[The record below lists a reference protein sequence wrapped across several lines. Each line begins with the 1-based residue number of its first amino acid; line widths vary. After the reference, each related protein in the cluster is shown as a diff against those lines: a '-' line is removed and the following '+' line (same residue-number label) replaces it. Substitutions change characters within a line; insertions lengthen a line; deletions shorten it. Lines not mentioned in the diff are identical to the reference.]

1 MVAHRTADA
10 SGPAL
15 GDVVRVLNR
24 ATPAIKRWNG
34 SAAPF
39 GGWPPKGSSKTPCST
54 EPGRS
59 RGDDRLIRLVAGR
72 EAMREPTPRGGTR
85 WHPSSVK
92 NLLAQAERLGLAGT
106 DPGHVGPD
114 VWR

>member
-1 MVAHRTADA
+1 MEWLRRTVRRLA
-10 SGPAL
+10 SEGIVQDTL
-15 GDVVRVLNR
+15 LNR
-24 ATPAIKRWNG
+24 ARPQ
-34 SAAPF
+34 P
-39 GGWPPKGSSKTPCST
+39 
-54 EPGRS
+54 
-59 RGDDRLIRLVAGR
+59 GDDRLIRLVAGR